1 MLIVTK
7 LEEENIKLSP
17 SCIRATFVLF
27 YKNETNFKRLLSFNI
42 SRPKKN
48 EKKKKRKKEWKLEA
62 QGKYIQ
68 GIFEKNAPWI
78 D

>member
-27 YKNETNFKRLLSFNI
+27 YKNETNFKCILSFNI
-42 SRPKKN
+42 SRPKKKEEKK
-48 EKKKKRKKEWKLEA
+48 EKKKNENWKLKENIYREFLR
-62 QGKYIQ
+62 KMLH
-68 GIFEKNAPWI
+68 E
-78 D
+78 